1 MQHNRI
7 LIICTAQPA
16 TRNPQPATMDIRNL
30 TGPLKAA
37 ILIRSLGPE
46 VTGAVLNGL
55 STDERKVVNQ
65 HLDQMGTIS
74 TQIAEYV
81 AREFTASAARRARA
95 AKPAIAAGNYHAR
108 NKAGDSADSPEGA
121 GGLEAILSLKADEV
135 YELIKDEHP
144 QTIAIILI
152 HLKTPVA
159 SDVVARLPD
168 EIKTD
173 VAVRIVTLEKVNA
186 DMIEEVNSVFKE
198 ILKNKK
204 SSLANISGGV
214 ERLAEIL
221 NQTNEIS
228 SELILSEIEETDTEM
243 AAKIKQ
249 KMFVFE
255 DLVLVDDRGFQKLLR
270 KVETMELAIALKAA
284 SEDVKAKVFKN
295 MSERAGAMLQEEMED
310 LGPVRMNE
318 VSDAQ
323 TAITNII
330 QEMEAKGEIIISGRR
345 GEEIIV

>member
-1 MQHNRI
+1 
-7 LIICTAQPA
+7 
-16 TRNPQPATMDIRNL
+16 MDIGNL
-30 TGPLKAA
+30 SGPLKAA
-37 ILIRSLGPE
+37 ILIRSLGSE
-46 VTGAVLNGL
+46 LTGNILSGL
-55 STDERKVVNQ
+55 SEAEKKVVNQ
-65 HLDQMGTIS
+65 HLNEMGAIS
-74 TQIAEYV
+74 APVVEYV
-81 AREFTASAARRARA
+81 AREFMTNAAMKAQSAL
-95 AKPAIAAGNYHAR
+95 PPGAAGNDQDQK
-108 NKAGDSADSPEGA
+108 NDGDSENASKKAD
-121 GGLEAILSLKADEV
+121 GLDSILALNADEV

-152 HLKTPVA
+152 HLETSVA
-159 SDVVARLPD
+159 SDVVANLPD

-173 VAVRIVTLEKVNA
+173 VAVRLATLEKVNA
-186 DMIEEVNSVFKE
+186 DMIEEVNDVFKE

-204 SSLANISGGV
+204 SSVANISDGV
-214 ERLAEIL
+214 DRLAEIL
-221 NQTNEIS
+221 NQTDEIS
-228 SELILSEIEETDTEM
+228 SELILNEIEDTDAEM
-243 AAKIKQ
+243 AAQIKQ

-270 KVETMELAIALKAA
+270 KVETVELAIALKAA
-284 SEDVKAKVFKN
+284 SEDVKEKVFKN

-323 TAITNII
+323 MAITTII